1 MSLNTHASVRKRK
14 CFVTQVVLPF
24 VVRTSGLAGFRRRT
38 CYAVQCGSDGWR
50 GDWSGTRAQSG
61 QVAATLGTNR

>member
-1 MSLNTHASVRKRK
+1 MAKQACRASEHGRV
-14 CFVTQVVLPF
+14 FL
-24 VVRTSGLAGFRRRT
+24 VRTSGLAGFRHRT